1 MNKVLMIGIDA
12 LDSILLSKFEKD
24 LPNLRRLK
32 KESPNLKSVSV
43 YPPDSDTAWAS
54 IYTGLNPAKHGVVS
68 FIDAFDKAS
77 GHLSGEIDNTNIRGN
92 TFWDTAGKYG
102 KKVCLIL
109 PHLGYPVWPV
119 NGIMVGRSSIK
130 EDVQT
135 YPERFS
141 DKYQLSC
148 LNGIK
153 GFPGRRKFFD
163 RYIEA
168 HKKLISS
175 EAEFGLKLLKEYDWD
190 LFFIYSSSLD
200 MIQHNFWN
208 YCDEKDPTYPDDNPY
223 KDVIR
228 DFYKIYDEIVGKFIS
243 AADPDTPTI
252 VFSDHGH
259 GMRPVNLLNI
269 NEVLR
274 RKGFL
279 VPKVNRLNP
288 MVYVIEKTK
297 RRLLDFVGKHG
308 LGNSA
313 VKLLRLFPAGKKIY
327 TSPLSIDREKTM
339 AYTADL
345 SGIKAYTY
353 GGIKIEKENVRNMD
367 YEVLRTLILKEFS
380 EFKDPNTGERI
391 MKWICRR
398 EEVYSGEYISKYP
411 DIVFDLKE
419 GYGAGWAI
427 YDSIMSISYS
437 HNLVP
442 GSHKAYSPVFLITN
456 LDRKCVR
463 RDITLMDV
471 APTVLDIIGI
481 KGEFGFDG
489 RSIMREK
496 NEKGKP
502 F

>member
-1 MNKVLMIGIDA
+1 MTKVLMIGIDA
-12 LDSILLSKFEKD
+12 LDSISLSKFEKD
-24 LPNLRRLK
+24 LPNLIKLK
-32 KESPNLKSVSV
+32 EESPNIKSVSV

-54 IYTGLNPAKHGVVS
+54 IYTGLNPAKHGVVN

-77 GHLSGEIDNTNIRGN
+77 GRLSGEIDNNNIRGN
-92 TFWDTAGKYG
+92 TFWDIAGKYG

-109 PHLGYPVWPV
+109 PHLGYPVWHV

-135 YPERFS
+135 YPERIS

-175 EAEFGLKLLKEYDWD
+175 EADFGLKILKEHDWD

-208 YCDEKDPTYPDDNPY
+208 YCDENDPTYPGDNPY

-228 DFYKIYDEIVGKFIS
+228 DFYKIYDEIVGKFMSSVDSETVI
-243 AADPDTPTI
+243 I

-259 GMRPVNLLNI
+259 GMRPVKLLNI

-279 VPKVNRLNP
+279 ISKVNKLNP
-288 MVYVIEKTK
+288 TVYVIEKMK
-297 RRLLDFVGKHG
+297 SKLLDFVGKHG

-313 VKLLRLFPAGKKIY
+313 VKLLRVFPAGKKIY
-327 TSPLSIDREKTM
+327 TSPLSIDKEKTL
-339 AYTADL
+339 AYITDL

-353 GGIKIEKENVRNMD
+353 GGIKIEKGNIGNVD
-367 YEVLRTLILKEFS
+367 YEELRTLIIKEFS
-380 EFKDPNTGERI
+380 EFKDTNTGEKI
-391 MKWICRR
+391 IKWICRR

-427 YDSIMSISYS
+427 HESIMSQCHS

-442 GSHKAYSPVFLITN
+442 GSHKGDSPVFLISD
-456 LDRKCVR
+456 LKRDCVR
-463 RDITLMDV
+463 KDITLMDV
-471 APTVLDIIGI
+471 APTVLYLLGI
-481 KGEFGFDG
+481 YGDFDFDG
-489 RSIMREK
+489 GNILRR
-496 NEKGKP
+496 
-502 F
+502 

>member
-1 MNKVLMIGIDA
+1 MLGIDA

-24 LPNLRRLK
+24 LPNLRNLK
-32 KESPNLKSVSV
+32 EESPNIKSVSV

-77 GHLSGEIDNTNIRGN
+77 GRLSGEIDNSNIRSN
-92 TFWDTAGKYG
+92 TFWDIAGKHG

-109 PHLGYPVWPV
+109 PHLGYPVWHV

-135 YPERFS
+135 YPKSIS

-148 LNGIK
+148 LNGIT

-175 EAEFGLKLLKEYDWD
+175 EAEFGLKMLKEYDWD

-208 YCDEKDPTYPDDNPY
+208 YCDENDPTYPGDNPY

-228 DFYKIYDEIVGKFIS
+228 DFYKIYDEIVEKFVSSVDSETVI
-243 AADPDTPTI
+243 I

-274 RKGFL
+274 RKGLL
-279 VPKVNRLNP
+279 VSKINKLNP
-288 MVYVIEKTK
+288 TIYVIEKMK
-297 RRLLDFVGKHG
+297 RKLLDFIGKHG

-313 VKLLRLFPAGKKIY
+313 AKLLRVFPAGKKIY
-327 TSPLSIDREKTM
+327 TSPLFIDKEKTL
-339 AYTADL
+339 AYTTDL
-345 SGIKAYTY
+345 SGVKAYTY
-353 GGIKIEKENVRNMD
+353 GGIKIEKENIMKMD
-367 YEVLRTLILKEFS
+367 YEELRTLIIKEFS

-398 EEVYSGEYISKYP
+398 EEVYAGKYISKYP

-419 GYGAGWAI
+419 GYGAGWAVH
-427 YDSIMSISYS
+427 DSIMSQSHS

-442 GSHKAYSPVFLITN
+442 GSHKAYSPTFVISH
-456 LDRKCVR
+456 LDRDCVR
-463 RDITLMDV
+463 KDITLMDV
-471 APTVLDIIGI
+471 APTVLDILGI
-481 KGEFGFDG
+481 EGEYRFDG
-489 RSIMREK
+489 KSILK
-496 NEKGKP
+496 DD
-502 F
+502 